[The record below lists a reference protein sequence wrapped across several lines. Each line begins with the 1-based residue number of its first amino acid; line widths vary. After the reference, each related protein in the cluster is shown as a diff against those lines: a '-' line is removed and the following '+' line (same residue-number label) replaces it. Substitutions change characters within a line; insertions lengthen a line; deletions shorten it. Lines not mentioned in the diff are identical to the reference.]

1 MALVQRSPQR
11 LAHLGKAECLPPS
24 LGQVRLEPII
34 AREEFSP
41 QGGALSLQIERRFPC
56 MFSLTNLHRTES
68 LPHPNL
74 KVTEGSGRGG
84 WEGKAEKT
92 RTGKSIIEGELI
104 LLMAGEVTQS
114 AVFSHRGGDQVR
126 HWQGACTCVIWSYD
140 GSPFAQSSGE
150 GYRLSV
156 GAPGPLLPEIG
167 MFSRKRGTSTY
178 KMRDNEFSG
187 IRR

>member
-1 MALVQRSPQR
+1 MALGQRSPQR

-56 MFSLTNLHRTES
+56 VFSAHKFTQDREPSTS
-68 LPHPNL
+68 QP
-74 KVTEGSGRGG
+74 EGDRGERGG

-104 LLMAGEVTQS
+104 LLMGGEVTQS
-114 AVFSHRGGDQVR
+114 AVFSHRGGGQVR

-150 GYRLSV
+150 GYRPSV

-167 MFSRKRGTSTY
+167 MFPQKRGTSTY